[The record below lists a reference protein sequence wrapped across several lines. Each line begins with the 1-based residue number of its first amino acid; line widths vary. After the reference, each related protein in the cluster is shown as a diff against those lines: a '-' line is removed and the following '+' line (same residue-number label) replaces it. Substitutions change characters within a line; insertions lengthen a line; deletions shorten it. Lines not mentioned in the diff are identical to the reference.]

1 MVSAQPECLDVKFKA
16 LRMVGFGGGFLSIS
30 TILAFVHILELSK
43 SSKRLKKKSSVNQLF
58 FQPNFVSSLMQV
70 FFTWHIY

>member
-1 MVSAQPECLDVKFKA
+1 MVSAQPGCLDVKFKA

-43 SSKRLKKKSSVNQLF
+43 SSKRLKKKNHQ
-58 FQPNFVSSLMQV
+58 
-70 FFTWHIY
+70 

>member
-43 SSKRLKKKSSVNQLF
+43 SSKRLKKKNHQ
-58 FQPNFVSSLMQV
+58 
-70 FFTWHIY
+70 